1 MSTENRK
8 HSTISPSKL
17 KALEICPAWRP
28 EENEEEHPLTAAG
41 IRMHRALETGDDS
54 QLQEGEHELVNK
66 CREWER
72 AQFVGLESAQEIQL
86 DIIDVL
92 NSLGILDKIFGYADK
107 VFFNAP
113 TAYLVDYKFS
123 AGLQEDAETNP
134 AAQAYALG
142 IFKVYLH
149 IDTVEVY
156 YLYPRRDE
164 ISHAIYVRGD
174 MEKIELRIR
183 TTAARTNADEPD
195 RNYDATNCLYCGN
208 KVDCPVLH
216 AMVLPIATRYAARK
230 ELQLPKEWDP
240 ALITDPGQ
248 MSKAM
253 DVASVMGKWVDS
265 VKHHALKLRQETG
278 VEVPGYDLRSRAG
291 RKTIL
296 NAKKT
301 AELVEDSLN
310 HDEFLAVCEV
320 NAKALLD
327 AVGSK
332 APKGAK
338 KATIAATEDR
348 LRDAGVL
355 EIGPESEFLTR
366 SKS

>member
-1 MSTENRK
+1 MNTENRE

-17 KALEICPAWRP
+17 KALEICPGWKP
-28 EENEEEHPLTAAG
+28 EENEEEHPLTIAG
-41 IRMHRALETGDDS
+41 TRMHKALETGDNS
-54 QLQEGEHELVNK
+54 QLQEGEPELVNK
-66 CREWER
+66 CREWELNNF
-72 AQFVGLESAQEIQL
+72 AGLECAQEIKL
-86 DIIDVL
+86 DIVD
-92 NSLGILDKIFGYADK
+92 GIYGYADK
-107 VFFNAP
+107 IYFNAP
-113 TAYLVDYKFS
+113 SAILVDYKFS

-142 IFKVYLH
+142 IFKAYLH
-149 IDTVEVY
+149 IEVVEVC

-164 ISHAIYVRGD
+164 ISTGAYTRCD

-183 TTAARTNADEPD
+183 TIAARTQTGEQF
-195 RNYDATNCLYCGN
+195 YDASNCLYCGAKAN
-208 KVDCPVLH
+208 CPTLN

-253 DVASVMGKWVDS
+253 DVANVMAKWVDS

-296 NAKKT
+296 DAKKT
-301 AELVEDSLN
+301 AELVEDSLS

-348 LRDAGVL
+348 LRNAGVL
-355 EIGPESEFLTR
+355 EIGPESEFLVR
-366 SKS
+366 SKG